1 MIVSILLGYFLGAPL
16 AFVIARRLL
25 AMLAARLG
33 RDESGRRFIRNAGT
47 VVGAIALAPAL
58 FGGVLVAGYLTRPG
72 AGAPGPAGMITLA
85 DLALGIGLCL
95 GVIAIV
101 VGAAAAGAWLG
112 ALTMKSSG
120 VPR

>member
-16 AFVIARRLL
+16 AFLISRRLL
-25 AMLAARLG
+25 ATIAARLG

-47 VVGAIALAPAL
+47 VLGAIALAPAL
-58 FGGVLVAGYLTRPG
+58 FGGVLVAGYLTQPG
-72 AGAPGPAGMITLA
+72 AGAPGPASMITLA
-85 DLALGIGLCL
+85 DLALGLGLCL
-95 GVIAIV
+95 GIIGIV